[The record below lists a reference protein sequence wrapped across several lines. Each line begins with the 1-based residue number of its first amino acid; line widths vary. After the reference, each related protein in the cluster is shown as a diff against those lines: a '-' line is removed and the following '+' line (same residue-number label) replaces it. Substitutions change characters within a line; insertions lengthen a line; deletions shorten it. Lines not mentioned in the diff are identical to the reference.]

1 MAIDYSVIGE
11 RLKKA
16 RKESHL
22 TQEQLAEKIDVS
34 IAFLSR
40 IERGSSQINL
50 KRLSQICEILGVTE
64 GEILNGASNKSSKYL
79 DSEFVNLLKSCSSEQ
94 QRLIYDLA
102 KVVANS
108 NSEDNDN
115 NN

>member
-1 MAIDYSVIGE
+1 MAIDYNVIGE
-11 RLKKA
+11 RLKRA

-50 KRLSQICEILGVTE
+50 KRLSQICEILNVTE
-64 GEILNGASNKSSKYL
+64 GDILNGVSNKSTKYL
-79 DSEFVNLLKSCSSEQ
+79 DSEFANLLKDCSSEQ
-94 QRLIYDLA
+94 QRLIYDIA
-102 KVVANS
+102 KVIAGKN
-108 NSEDNDN
+108 
-115 NN
+115 

>member
-11 RLKKA
+11 RLKRA
-16 RKESHL
+16 RKEKHL

-50 KRLSQICEILGVTE
+50 KRLSQICEILDVTE
-64 GEILNGASNKSSKYL
+64 GDILNGASSKSAKYL
-79 DSEFVNLLKSCSSEQ
+79 DSEFANLLKNCYSDKQ
-94 QRLIYDLA
+94 KLIYDIA
-102 KVVANS
+102 KVIADKN
-108 NSEDNDN
+108 
-115 NN
+115 